1 VGEHAKTPE
10 VIIPTLEGVDRD
22 GALLDALDAAVGR
35 TRAEFLRRAAMGSAA
50 LLGALAAPATAAGA
64 PPGKKRDTAIL
75 NYGLAF
81 EYLQAGFY
89 TEAEQLGTI
98 REMSQEQALWARTL
112 GAHERAHV
120 RILKKVLGRSAV
132 GKPSFNYRG
141 VTEDPDH
148 FTRTAVAMEDLTVAL
163 LLGQAPRI
171 SDRGI
176 RAALFSLLTVEA
188 RHAAWARHIIGV
200 RPIGPALD
208 RPKTLQGV
216 DRVVRST
223 HFIVSRPR
231 TSGRTSPR
239 FTG

>member
-1 VGEHAKTPE
+1 VSEPTTRSD
-10 VIIPTLEGVDRD
+10 VIIPALEDVDRD
-22 GALLDALDAAVGR
+22 GALLEALEATVGR
-35 TRAEFLRRAAMGSAA
+35 TRAEFLRRAAVGSAA
-50 LLGALAAPATAAGA
+50 LLGALAAPMRADGAG
-64 PPGKKRDTAIL
+64 PGKKRDTAIL

-89 TEAEQLGTI
+89 TEADRLGTI
-98 REMSQEQALWARTL
+98 RAMPQEQALWARTL

-120 RILKKVLGRSAV
+120 RILKQFLGRSAAR
-132 GKPSFNYRG
+132 KPFFNYRG
-141 VTEDPDH
+141 VTEDPDN

-171 SDRGI
+171 SDRGL

-188 RHAAWARHIIGV
+188 RHASWARHIAGV
-200 RPIGPALD
+200 RPVGPALD
-208 RPKTLQGV
+208 PPKTLEAV

-231 TSGRTSPR
+231 TSGRASPR